1 MAREVAT
8 TSESGDPVAELVATL
23 QAVRRDVHQL
33 GQGLQATLKAAQA
46 AEATAA
52 KPRTLNLDVSALGPA
67 FGVLSDRI
75 ASVDAAVSSLGVD
88 RLRSEVVA
96 SLHDAR
102 GEIDAATQRVR
113 HTASRLSL
121 RLTAVLGLVV
131 LGAIG
136 TQYVGVAAST
146 FWGEAERA
154 RLAAEVESLRVALPT
169 LQARAEDWQ
178 RRAGRAVVTSCQAA
192 GRTRLCA
199 RIDPSAPRFGT
210 RGEYAV
216 LDGY

>member
-1 MAREVAT
+1 MPPAPEPHA
-8 TSESGDPVAELVATL
+8 DPVTELVNTL
-23 QAVRRDVHQL
+23 AALRRDVDQL
-33 GQGLQATLKAAQA
+33 RQDVRGTLKAAQA
-46 AEATAA
+46 AEGAAT
-52 KPRTLNLDVSALGPA
+52 KPRTLTLDVSALGPT
-67 FGVLSDRI
+67 FGALSDRI
-75 ASVDAAVSSLGVD
+75 ASLDTTVSALGAD

-102 GEIDAATQRVR
+102 GEIDAATQGVR
-113 HTASRLSL
+113 QATSRLTL
-121 RLTAVLGLVV
+121 RLTAVLVLVV
-131 LGAIG
+131 LGATG
-136 TQYVGVAAST
+136 TGFVGAAAST
-146 FWGEAERA
+146 FWGQAERA
-154 RLAAEVESLRVALPT
+154 RLATEVESLRVALPT

-178 RRAGRAVVTSCQAA
+178 RRAGRAVVTNCQAG

>member
-1 MAREVAT
+1 MSPA
-8 TSESGDPVAELVATL
+8 SEPQADPVTELVNTL
-23 QAVRRDVHQL
+23 AAVRRDVDQL
-33 GQGLQATLKAAQA
+33 RQDMQGTLKAAQA
-46 AEATAA
+46 AEGAAA
-52 KPRTLNLDVSALGPA
+52 KPRTLTLDVSALGPA
-67 FGVLSDRI
+67 FGALSDRI
-75 ASVDAAVSSLGVD
+75 ASLDTTVSALGAD

-102 GEIDAATQRVR
+102 GEIDAATQGVR
-113 HTASRLSL
+113 QATSRLTL
-121 RLTAVLGLVV
+121 RLTGVLGLVV
-131 LGAIG
+131 LGATG
-136 TQYVGVAAST
+136 VQYVAVAAST
-146 FWGEAERA
+146 YWGQAERA

>member
-1 MAREVAT
+1 MPPAPEPQA
-8 TSESGDPVAELVATL
+8 DPVTELVNAL
-23 QAVRRDVHQL
+23 AAVRRDVDQL
-33 GQGLQATLKAAQA
+33 RQDMQGTLKAAQA
-46 AEATAA
+46 AEGAAA
-52 KPRTLNLDVSALGPA
+52 KPRTLTLDVSALGPA
-67 FGVLSDRI
+67 FGALSDRI
-75 ASVDAAVSSLGVD
+75 ASLDTTVTALGAD
-88 RLRSEVVA
+88 RLRSEVTA
-96 SLHDAR
+96 SLLDAR
-102 GEIDAATQRVR
+102 GGIDAATQGVR
-113 HTASRLSL
+113 QATSRLTL

-136 TQYVGVAAST
+136 TGFAGVAAST
-146 FWGEAERA
+146 FWGEAERT
-154 RLAAEVESLRVALPT
+154 RLAIEVERLRVVLPT

-178 RRAGRAVVTSCQAA
+178 RRAGRAVVTNCQTA